1 MCSLIRQQRRVAS
14 GDKRQEEITGKLAM
28 VRDTRARDSRDTNNI
43 RMAFQKESLAIGR
56 NQGRERK
63 VGSVPLLDLS
73 ANRGKGINKYLGNRT
88 GAGGEGTRG
97 EGCWECCNRTK
108 KKFWRQRWLTQ
119 Y

>member
-1 MCSLIRQQRRVAS
+1 
-14 GDKRQEEITGKLAM
+14 
-28 VRDTRARDSRDTNNI
+28 
-43 RMAFQKESLAIGR
+43 MAFEKESLVVGR

-108 KKFWRQRWLTQ
+108 KKEMEKIKTTPSASENEVERA
-119 Y
+119 